1 MPSSSTDVNPDD
13 VDLEAPE
20 DDSIEPRIVHM
31 TWPPALRGAGGFL
44 LVMFIG
50 LVPTVLMTPGLIS
63 AVWLSIAGTNTTGR
77 IVEVWNTLN
86 PGDNATRTGRYPTIA
101 ARIEFQ
107 DGSERHAIEWLGKF
121 RVPGTTR
128 WRASMVGDS
137 IGVRYLEGDPSS
149 ARVRRFG
156 DIWLPHGL
164 FWPMGM
170 VFVLIGGGF
179 AMRHLRA
186 RRRGMELELR
196 NQSIDV
202 NNIRVEKDR
211 SYMDGHHFRY
221 VAEFEV
227 DGRRFLSRT
236 PTRKQRLKPVTT
248 GRILYSPEDPSVN
261 WLAIES
267 T

>member
-1 MPSSSTDVNPDD
+1 
-13 VDLEAPE
+13 
-20 DDSIEPRIVHM
+20 
-31 TWPPALRGAGGFL
+31 
-44 LVMFIG
+44 
-50 LVPTVLMTPGLIS
+50 
-63 AVWLSIAGTNTTGR
+63 
-77 IVEVWNTLN
+77 
-86 PGDNATRTGRYPTIA
+86 
-101 ARIEFQ
+101 
-107 DGSERHAIEWLGKF
+107 
-121 RVPGTTR
+121 
-128 WRASMVGDS
+128 
-137 IGVRYLEGDPSS
+137 
-149 ARVRRFG
+149 
-156 DIWLPHGL
+156 
-164 FWPMGM
+164 
-170 VFVLIGGGF
+170 
-179 AMRHLRA
+179 MRHLRA

-202 NNIRVEKDR
+202 NSIRVEKDR